1 MALVL
6 FFFYLRCSAVL
17 AMANGISVLESTEYP
32 FSVMITKPVMCG
44 GALISL
50 NPPWILTAAHCIS
63 NFTSG
68 LPDRTV
74 NAVAYGSP
82 NTSNI
87 KYASILKAV
96 PHPRYNTQLD
106 PNALP
111 SQDDRDSHTM
121 HYDIGLVQLTRPILA
136 GPNVDRIALW
146 GSTEPDP
153 NWESSLLTIGMGY
166 IGLDKPQAKTLQ
178 KANCDI
184 VANAIT
190 KTYSTSIQENVY
202 LTTSQASLCH
212 GDSGSPLIGTNEKD
226 PGRFFLVGVLNR
238 ILNAHD
244 PNPSRATCPVPNG
257 DPAVVYNVFAK
268 GVVHLEWIMN
278 VTQLSVADLTQHKPV
293 GSYSLT
299 LSSGSHPLL
308 LSPLSSL
315 LVISLVIWAL

>member
-1 MALVL
+1 
-6 FFFYLRCSAVL
+6 
-17 AMANGISVLESTEYP
+17 MANGVSVLNAADYP

-50 NPPWILTAAHCIS
+50 DPPWILTAAHCIS

-74 NAVAYGSP
+74 NAVGYGS
-82 NTSNI
+82 TNI
-87 KYASILKAV
+87 SHLKYASILKAV

-106 PNALP
+106 PNTLP

-121 HYDIGLVQLTRPILA
+121 HYDIGLVQLTKPILA
-136 GPNVDRIALW
+136 GPGVDRIALW

-166 IGLDKPQAKTLQ
+166 IGLDKIQAKTLQ
-178 KANCDI
+178 KASCDI
-184 VANAIT
+184 VASSIS
-190 KTYSTSIQENVY
+190 KTYSPSIQENVY
-202 LTTSQASLCH
+202 LTTSPASLCH

-226 PGRFFLVGVLNR
+226 PGRFFLVGILNR

-244 PNPSRATCPVPNG
+244 PNPSKATCPVPNG
-257 DPAVVYNVFAK
+257 DPAVVYNAFAK

-299 LSSGSHPLL
+299 LSSGSHHLLFSPVFSIIIVSLL
-308 LSPLSSL
+308 LWVL
-315 LVISLVIWAL
+315 